1 MSNMNKCEHNRTHHW
16 QFSHNRR
23 ELAARIAIGNRVRK
37 HYRVRGVYACS
48 CGAQKLGAQR

>member
-1 MSNMNKCEHNRTHHW
+1 MSNMNKCAENRTHYW

-48 CGAQKLGAQR
+48 CGAQKLGAQQ